1 MSTND
6 STKLDVDKEVGLDET
21 LLTDLV
27 VSGLPPE
34 EKPWKGNSP
43 DEPTATV
50 AKDMGPPDGGY
61 GWVVVAYC
69 LYLSP
74 R

>member
-6 STKLDVDKEVGLDET
+6 STKLDLGKELSLDENV
-21 LLTDLV
+21 LTDLV
-27 VSGLPPE
+27 VSGVPPE
-34 EKPWKGNSP
+34 GKQWKENSP

-50 AKDMGPPDGGY
+50 ATDLGPPDGGY
-61 GWVVVAYC
+61 GWVVVAYH